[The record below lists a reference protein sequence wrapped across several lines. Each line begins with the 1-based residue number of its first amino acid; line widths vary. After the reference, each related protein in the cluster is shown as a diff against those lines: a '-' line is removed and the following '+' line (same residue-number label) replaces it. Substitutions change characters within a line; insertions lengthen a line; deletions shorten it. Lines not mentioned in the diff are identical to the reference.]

1 MAWSPT
7 DLVSVAK
14 VTGIASSGIFAGYTW
29 ALSDAAVPA
38 ILAAKDEVTMAKQ
51 WRIQYVRG
59 FILAVP
65 ATIINIFSWGL
76 LAYAT
81 KNSSARQLY
90 VTAAITTGSG
100 TVFAWTALRHING
113 ALSIRS
119 AKIAG
124 PWTGF
129 GSLPLTYSAKEKRS
143 IDTEN
148 KYSTAELMVMW
159 KNYNLAR
166 SVVLL
171 VGTLIGA
178 YALAF
183 ANSLTE

>member
-81 KNSSARQLY
+81 
-90 VTAAITTGSG
+90 AITTGSG

>member
-1 MAWSPT
+1 MAWSLV
-7 DLVSVAK
+7 DLVGVAK

-29 ALSDAAVPA
+29 SLSDAAVPA
-38 ILAAKDEVTMAKQ
+38 ILAAKDESTMANQ

-65 ATIINIFSWGL
+65 ATIINILSWGI

-81 KNSSARQLY
+81 KNQLY
-90 VTAAITTGSG
+90 TTAAITTGSG

-124 PWTGF
+124 PWTGI
-129 GSLPLTYSAKEKRS
+129 GHLPLTYSAKEKRS
-143 IDTEN
+143 IDTEK
-148 KYSTAELMVMW
+148 KYSTAELVVKW

-166 SVVLL
+166 SIILL

-178 YALAF
+178 YALATDL
-183 ANSLTE
+183 SMY